1 MPQTE
6 QCHVF
11 QEKELAKASRQRQ
24 GRGKAVN
31 GAQVRV
37 HMQVVV
43 EVLHRQRQGEC
54 EAVNG

>member
-37 HMQVVV
+37 RMQFVV
-43 EVLHRQRQGEC
+43 EVLHRQTC
-54 EAVNG
+54 IL

>member
-11 QEKELAKASRQRQ
+11 QEKKLAKASRQRQ

-37 HMQVVV
+37 HMQFVV
-43 EVLHRQRQGEC
+43 EVLHRQTC
-54 EAVNG
+54 IL

>member
-11 QEKELAKASRQRQ
+11 QEKELEKASRQRH

-43 EVLHRQRQGEC
+43 EVLQRHRQGEC